1 MRFRSLLA
9 LLCFAAL
16 PASLVAQRGP
26 AGPERAVNVAS
37 PRFYYMGPATGGRI
51 ASVVGVPGDPNVYY
65 LGNASG
71 GLYKS
76 TDGAKTF
83 VPIFDKQDVAAI
95 GTLALAP
102 SDPNT
107 VWVGTGEPWVI
118 RISDVEGDGVYK
130 SSDAGATWQHMG
142 LEDSGRIAR
151 IVVHPTNPNIVFVC
165 SEGHLSGEGQKGVY
179 RSEDGGTTWKQVLHV
194 DAKTSCSDLSIDP
207 QHPDTMLAGMWQVE
221 EHTWQ
226 ENSGGAGSGVYISH
240 DGGLTWN
247 KITQNMPHAPVGK
260 VAVAIAPSNGQRMYA
275 LMQTADQGSLWRSD
289 DAGATWS
296 VASWDRS
303 LIGRAGY
310 YFRMAVNP
318 QNPDEVLIS
327 SSGFHRSLDGGK
339 LFSGGGGGGGF
350 NANAPRQASCGDCH
364 DIWMDPK
371 IPGRYA
377 LTEDSG
383 SSIST
388 GTGQVISVSL
398 PNGQMYHVASDNRV
412 PYWLY
417 SNRQDN
423 GTWRGPS
430 TVSEPIGNARM
441 PADTFMPTAAG
452 AGGRGRG
459 RGAPADD
466 AAPLSADA
474 LVGGPP
480 AARGGGFGRG
490 GAPALAWQSGIGGCE
505 SGFTVPD
512 PTDANIVWASC
523 YGNKLT
529 RYDARE
535 GESHSVEPWMISL
548 DSPPNEAKYR
558 CHWTAPVAIDPF
570 NHNNVFYGC
579 QMVLKT
585 SDQGDS
591 WSEFS
596 PDLSTQDPSRIVSNG
611 GIEGDNLGQFD
622 GEVVW
627 AIAPSPLQR
636 GLIWAGTNDGKIWYT
651 KDGETASAA
660 AHWVDVTRNL
670 KGIPAWSTMSQI
682 SPSNFDAGTAYVAID
697 AHMVDNRQPFI
708 YKTTDFGASWKNIT
722 GDLPTGNALDY
733 VMSVAENPNRKGMLF
748 AGTGHAFF
756 YSLDDGGHWVKFNTG
771 LPPAP
776 VSWINVEKRFHDVD
790 ISTYGRGLYILP
802 DIEVLEQ
809 TGKLTA
815 PTDEDHLFVPGPV
828 FRLARGVYP
837 TAADP
842 ERPQF
847 QFTVGNAGPVKM
859 EILDAA
865 GKVIRTQ
872 EVQAHAGLNGAYW
885 DLHLDGP
892 KLVELRTTP
901 PENPHIW
908 DEMRFKG
915 TDIRTITHWG
925 ITPTTGIPVAAPGNY
940 QVRFTLDGKPFTQ
953 PFSVVKDPEV
963 RTSDADLQA
972 STAMQVRLRDDIT
985 ETSNMVNQMEIW
997 RKQLQDGAK
1006 SDASA
1011 KLDTDILAC
1020 EHQLV
1025 TEADMLSDDKH
1036 FPVAYH
1042 VYMNLIWTSGAVGQG
1057 ASDEAGGLD
1066 FKPTQTQVKVV
1077 ADIEAKLAAAKADF
1091 QHLES
1096 TTVPAYNRTA
1106 ATPITNQLTAA
1117 SASNR

>member
-1 MRFRSLLA
+1 MRTRCSLA
-9 LLCFAAL
+9 LATALGLATLILAPTFAR
-16 PASLVAQRGP
+16 AQRGAP
-26 AGPERAVNVAS
+26 AGLQRTSTPPAL
-37 PRFYYMGPATGGRI
+37 RFYYMGPATGGRI
-51 ASVVGVPGDPNVYY
+51 ASVVGVPGDGNVYY

-71 GLYKS
+71 GLYKT

-83 VPIFDKQDVAAI
+83 VPIFDDQDVAAI

-118 RISDVEGDGVYK
+118 RASDVEGDGVYK
-130 SSDAGATWQHMG
+130 SSDGGATWGHMG

-179 RSEDGGTTWKQVLHV
+179 RSDDGGANWKRVLYV
-194 DAKTSCSDLSIDP
+194 DPKTSCSGLALDP
-207 QHPDTMLAGMWQVE
+207 QHPDTMLAGMWTVE
-221 EHTWQ
+221 EHTWA
-226 ENSGGAGSGVYISH
+226 ELSGGNGSGVYASH
-240 DGGLTWN
+240 DGGASWTRLT
-247 KITQNMPHAPVGK
+247 QGLPHAPVGK
-260 VAVAIAPSNGQRMYA
+260 VEVAIAPSNGQRMYA

-289 DAGATWS
+289 DAGASWQ

-327 SSGFHRSLDGGK
+327 SSGFHRSLDGGH
-339 LFSGGGGGGGF
+339 LFSGGGGFGGNG
-350 NANAPRQASCGDCH
+350 PRQASCGDCH

-377 LTEDSG
+377 LTQDGG

-388 GTGQVISVSL
+388 GSGEVLSVSL

-412 PYWLY
+412 PYWVY

-430 TVSEPIGNARM
+430 TLSEPIGNARM
-441 PADTFMPTAAG
+441 PADTFMPAG
-452 AGGRGRG
+452 GGGGAGRGRG
-459 RGAPADD
+459 RAGAEAPAP
-466 AAPLSADA
+466 APSANG

-480 AARGGGFGRG
+480 GGAGAGRGRG
-490 GAPALAWQSGIGGCE
+490 GAEAIAWQSGIGGCE

-512 PTDANIVWASC
+512 PTDADIVWASC

-535 GESHSVEPWMISL
+535 GEAHSVEPWMISL

-570 NHNNVFYGC
+570 NHNIVYYGC

-591 WSEFS
+591 WTELS
-596 PDLSTQDPSRIVSNG
+596 PDLSTQDPSRVISNG

-627 AIAPSPLQR
+627 AIAPSPIQR
-636 GLIWAGTNDGKIWYT
+636 GLLWAGTNDGKLWFT
-651 KDGETASAA
+651 REGEAPGA
-660 AHWVDVTRNL
+660 AHWSDVTRNIPGL
-670 KGIPAWSTMSQI
+670 PAWATISQV
-682 SPSNFDAGTAYVAID
+682 SPSSFDPGTAYIAVD
-697 AHMVDNRQPFI
+697 GHLVDNRNPYIF
-708 YKTTDFGASWKNIT
+708 KTTDFGASWKNIT
-722 GDLPTGNALDY
+722 SNLPTGNALDY
-733 VMSVAENPNRKGMLF
+733 VMSVAENPNRRGMLF
-748 AGTGHAFF
+748 AGTAHAFF
-756 YSLDDGGHWVKFNTG
+756 YSMDDGANWQRFNTG

-790 ISTYGRGLYILP
+790 ISTYGRGLFILP
-802 DIEVLEQ
+802 DITTLEQ
-809 TGKLTA
+809 TGSTLRPAGETKLFA
-815 PTDEDHLFVPGPV
+815 PGPI
-828 FRLARGVYP
+828 FRKARSVYP
-837 TAADP
+837 SAADP
-842 ERPQF
+842 ARPQF
-847 QFTVGNAGPVKM
+847 QFNLAEAPAGPVKM
-859 EILDAA
+859 EILDDA

-872 EVQAHAGLNGAYW
+872 ELAAHAGLNGLDW

-892 KLVELRTTP
+892 ALVALRTTP

-908 DEMRFKG
+908 DELRFKG
-915 TDIRTITHWG
+915 QTTRPITHWG
-925 ITPTTGIPVAAPGNY
+925 ITPTTGIPVAAPGSY
-940 QVRFTLDGKPFTQ
+940 QVRITVDGHPYTQ
-953 PFSVVKDPEV
+953 PFQVLKDPAV
-963 RTSDADLQA
+963 MASDSDLRA
-972 STAMQVRLRDDIT
+972 STAMQVRLRDDIS
-985 ETSNMVNQMEIW
+985 ETSNMVNRMEVW
-997 RKQLQDGAK
+997 RKQLEDRPAAPANT
-1006 SDASA
+1006 D
-1011 KLDTDILAC
+1011 LDHAILEV

-1025 TEADMLSDDKH
+1025 TEADMLTDDKH
-1036 FPVAYH
+1036 FPVAYK

-1066 FKPTQTQVKVV
+1066 YKPTQTQLKAV
-1077 ADIEAKLAAAKADF
+1077 AQIERDLATAKAGYDK
-1091 QHLES
+1091 LTS
-1096 TTVPAYNRTA
+1096 IALPAYNRA
-1106 ATPITNQLTAA
+1106 MAGKAPAIEP
-1117 SASNR
+1117 